1 VRSNASER
9 KRKKEDLWKYYRT
22 QTQVM
27 AQHRQADLSESI
39 SSLLGGFVLTILAIY
54 AMLAVPFRS
63 YVQPLIV
70 MVAIPFGIVGA
81 VIGHMIMGYSLS
93 IMSMMGVVAL
103 SGVVVNDSLLLID
116 YANNLRHKNF
126 ELSAFDVKESSS
138 KSGR

>member
-27 AQHRQADLSESI
+27 AQHRQADRNESI

-116 YANNLRHKNF
+116 YANNLRHKNL

>member
-1 VRSNASER
+1 
-9 KRKKEDLWKYYRT
+9 
-22 QTQVM
+22 M

-116 YANNLRHKNF
+116 YANNLRHKNL